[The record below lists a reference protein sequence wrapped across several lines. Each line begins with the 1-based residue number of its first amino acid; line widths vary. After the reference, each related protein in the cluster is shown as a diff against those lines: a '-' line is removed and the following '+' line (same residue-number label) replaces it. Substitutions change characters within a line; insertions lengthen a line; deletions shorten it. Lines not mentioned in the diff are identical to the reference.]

1 MRDIYAF
8 WKTPKC
14 STGARVIQLK
24 DSDER
29 QSLQNGELQGRPRA
43 VREWLLT
50 FLDGIQD
57 PHCINISGHIL
68 SELLHPHFVRWGQII
83 YMLLALLL
91 FGSFAHTQRLQ
102 TFVPLL
108 FFFRTHHTLCWC
120 SECSDRYKMSALHYF
135 GPFSARC
142 SFLESH
148 QRQKNKIKERQNW
161 DTGWERQHLTHDS
174 CQNQSQTANFLV
186 ANGTRGQVFLW
197 VLPTSGKNFPG
208 VYRIQENI
216 CFGSVNNQVKARVN
230 SSLLWFS
237 RASSSHFLISSQV
250 ILFHSSCLFLHKKS
264 RLVMES
270 VELEQTNWTFFLL
283 EVVLWKPLLSLALN
297 NR

>member
-43 VREWLLT
+43 VRGWLLT

-148 QRQKNKIKERQNW
+148 QRQKKKIKERQNW
-161 DTGWERQHLTHDS
+161 DTGWERQHLTHDLVKIKVKRPIFWWQMVHEDRFS
-174 CQNQSQTANFLV
+174 CGFCQQVGKTFLV
-186 ANGTRGQVFLW
+186 
-197 VLPTSGKNFPG
+197 
-208 VYRIQENI
+208 Y
-216 CFGSVNNQVKARVN
+216 
-230 SSLLWFS
+230 
-237 RASSSHFLISSQV
+237 
-250 ILFHSSCLFLHKKS
+250 
-264 RLVMES
+264 
-270 VELEQTNWTFFLL
+270 VEFRKIF
-283 EVVLWKPLLSLALN
+283 VLAL
-297 NR
+297 